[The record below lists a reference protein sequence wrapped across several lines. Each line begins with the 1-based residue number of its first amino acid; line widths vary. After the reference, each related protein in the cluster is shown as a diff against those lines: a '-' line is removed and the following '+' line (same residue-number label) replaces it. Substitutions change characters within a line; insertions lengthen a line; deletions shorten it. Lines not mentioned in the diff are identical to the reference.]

1 MNVWIYGKT
10 NRTTSLLDQKTHI
23 FDGDNFYE
31 KNFLFLSVAPFKRR
45 RALASFSESLCSKSG
60 YREQKIHIIFYARGS
75 ERNWNYDRCSINT

>member
-31 KNFLFLSVAPFKRR
+31 KIFFFYLSLP
-45 RALASFSESLCSKSG
+45 LEG
-60 YREQKIHIIFYARGS
+60 D
-75 ERNWNYDRCSINT
+75 ER